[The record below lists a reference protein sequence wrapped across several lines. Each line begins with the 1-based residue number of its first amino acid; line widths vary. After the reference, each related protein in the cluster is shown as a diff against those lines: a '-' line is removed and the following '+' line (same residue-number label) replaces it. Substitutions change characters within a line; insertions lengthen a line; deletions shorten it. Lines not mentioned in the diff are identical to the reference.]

1 MEIKMYKPTNSTIV
15 KKPHSLSSTLSVI
28 LTKGGAKLPKKVSNF
43 SHVQSGVLLTR
54 KGVEEDEVGKVT
66 TFELGLSIHI
76 PRHIFLQIIASPSLI
91 SHGYMLAS
99 GIVLVPSRKPLT
111 VQLFKFREGPD
122 LELPYEG
129 IYLLPQKAYP
139 VLYRR
144 GSQQIAPQMK
154 TLEFAQEFNVSSS
167 HFDQEEINTLS

>member
-91 SHGYMLAS
+91 SHG
-99 GIVLVPSRKPLT
+99 
-111 VQLFKFREGPD
+111 
-122 LELPYEG
+122 
-129 IYLLPQKAYP
+129 
-139 VLYRR
+139 
-144 GSQQIAPQMK
+144 
-154 TLEFAQEFNVSSS
+154 
-167 HFDQEEINTLS
+167 